1 MKTFF
6 KWFGQAFAGNDN
18 VSIKRITGFLI
29 ILVILSVI
37 YFTGFKLIPLD
48 IWIKLQPF
56 LETLVWVV
64 LLLFGINAGI
74 DIAKIFKRPPENL
87 PPPQNPAP

>member
-29 ILVILSVI
+29 ILVIISII
-37 YFTGFKLIPLD
+37 YFTGFELIPLY
-48 IWIKLQPF
+48 IWIKIQPF
-56 LETLVWVV
+56 LETLIWVV

-74 DIAKIFKRPPENL
+74 DLVKIIKKTPPDPPL
-87 PPPQNPAP
+87 PKNTIP